1 MATDTDN
8 QPLGQPEVAIL
19 LGVSRDTVRQWRYR
33 NLMPPAD
40 YEAVNLHPAWRRE
53 TITTWAVQGNRLGAD
68 HQLEPWEVA
77 ATEAS

>member
-1 MATDTDN
+1 MPSQADE
-8 QPLGQPEVAIL
+8 PLGQPELATL

-33 NLMPPAD
+33 NLMPEPD
-40 YEAVNLHPAWRRE
+40 WPAVNLHPAWRRG
-53 TITTWAVQGNRLGAD
+53 TIVAWAIQGSRLGAA